1 MKKKTNGYN
10 IIKMLKPIEKIRA
23 ENPGEWSGI
32 DQPAIMVYSANT
44 RSDDMIEFTSSGY
57 KRSWGINGEM
67 ATKFGDGKYYRFK
80 KMILL
85 NDYTHQGDDGWLYSE
100 LWFEN
105 DDIFSVKNMF
115 SDMDFIL

>member
-1 MKKKTNGYN
+1 MKKKTKGCN

-32 DQPAIMVYSANT
+32 DPNT
-44 RSDDMIEFTSSGY
+44 RSDDMIEFTAPSY
-57 KRSWGINGEM
+57 KKSWGINGEM

-80 KMILL
+80 KHIVL
-85 NDYTHQGDDGWLYSE
+85 DGYGYTHQGDDGWLYNE

-105 DDIFSVKNMF
+105 EDIFSVKSMF
-115 SDMDFIL
+115 SDTDFLL

>member
-32 DQPAIMVYSANT
+32 APNT
-44 RSDDMIEFTSSGY
+44 RSDDMIKFTSRY
-57 KRSWGINGEM
+57 KGSWDINGKM

-80 KMILL
+80 RNIRFKTNIVG
-85 NDYTHQGDDGWLYSE
+85 DYTHQGDDGWLYSE